1 MTVSPW
7 LHICACDQIRTP
19 AATCYQPRSQ
29 DCADAS
35 LRCLQCYGM
44 EPTGEDRSSPDPTAA
59 VSCSI
64 ARDCVGAEFIGET
77 GAVLACIT
85 SARFSVQTET
95 RSFITPRRI
104 PTIGSPY
111 RTCPA
116 LLHRLHHSR
125 AEFYL
130 YVELEAPST
139 VASLGPSDSRP
150 HDTACTHPCFHT
162 GTGERLEGL
171 VVERQ
176 IGS

>member
-1 MTVSPW
+1 
-7 LHICACDQIRTP
+7 
-19 AATCYQPRSQ
+19 
-29 DCADAS
+29 
-35 LRCLQCYGM
+35 M
-44 EPTGEDRSSPDPTAA
+44 EPIGDPTAA

-64 ARDCVGAEFIGET
+64 ARDCVGAQFVWET
-77 GAVLACIT
+77 GAVLAYIT

-95 RSFITPRRI
+95 RSFITPPRI
-104 PTIGSPY
+104 LTIGSSY
-111 RTCPA
+111 RTCLA

-139 VASLGPSDSRP
+139 VASLGPSDNRP

-162 GTGERLEGL
+162 GTGERLEEL